1 MSAGPVGL
9 LDRKLLFVT
18 GKGGVGKTSVA
29 SAIAMLAASRG
40 KRTLVCEVD
49 AKGNLADFLGVG
61 PLRFQPTEVRKRLF
75 AMSMDT
81 EESLKEYMR
90 LNLKLPL
97 LAKMG
102 PLART
107 FEFVAN
113 AAPGVNELLTVGKF
127 TWEVR
132 ERNYDLVVVDASATG
147 HVVGQLAA
155 PVAINDLVKVG
166 LVRSQTDWMIDIL
179 TDADTTGVV
188 VVTVPEE
195 MPVLE
200 TLELI
205 ERLRGETEIDVA
217 SVVVNRVLPELF
229 GRAEEEVFERLRKPD
244 GVAALSARV
253 GRVAA
258 DADAS
263 GSGTGAEG
271 ARADDAAGVDEV
283 LDGAELAVSL
293 RRSRVPHLDR
303 LRDGLPAGLPV
314 LYLPYLFHRSH
325 GVRATARIAEGLG
338 EELGF

>member
-1 MSAGPVGL
+1 MSRTTLGL

-61 PLRFQPTEVRKRLF
+61 PLRFEPTEARNRLF

-90 LNLKLPL
+90 LNLRLPL

-107 FEFVAN
+107 FDFVAN

-195 MPVLE
+195 MPVSE

-205 ERLRGETEIDVA
+205 DRLRGETQIDVA

-229 GRAEEEVFERLRKPD
+229 GRSEEEIFERLRKPD
-244 GVAALSARV
+244 GIAALEERV
-253 GRVAA
+253 G
-258 DADAS
+258 
-263 GSGTGAEG
+263 EG
-271 ARADDAAGVDEV
+271 VEPV
-283 LDGAELAVSL
+283 LDGAELAVNL
-293 RRSRVPHLDR
+293 RRSRVAHLDR
-303 LRDGLPAGLPV
+303 LRAGLPPGLPV
-314 LYLPYLFHRSH
+314 LYLPFLFHRSH
-325 GVRATARIAEGLG
+325 GVRATARIAEALG

>member
-1 MSAGPVGL
+1 MARTTLGL

-61 PLRFQPTEVRKRLF
+61 PLRFEPTEVRKRLF

-81 EESLKEYMR
+81 EQSLKEYMR

-107 FEFVAN
+107 FDFVAN

-179 TDADTTGVV
+179 TDAETTGVV

-195 MPVLE
+195 MPVSE

-205 ERLRGETEIDVA
+205 ERLQGETHIDVA

-229 GRAEEEVFERLRKPD
+229 GRSEEEIFDRIRKPD
-244 GVAALSARV
+244 GVHALEERV
-253 GRVAA
+253 G
-258 DADAS
+258 
-263 GSGTGAEG
+263 EG
-271 ARADDAAGVDEV
+271 VEPV

-303 LRDGLPAGLPV
+303 LRSGLPPGLPV
-314 LYLPYLFHRSH
+314 LYLPFLFHRSH
-325 GVRATARIAEGLG
+325 GVRATARIAEALG

>member
-229 GRAEEEVFERLRKPD
+229 GRAEEE
-244 GVAALSARV
+244 
-253 GRVAA
+253 
-258 DADAS
+258 
-263 GSGTGAEG
+263 
-271 ARADDAAGVDEV
+271 
-283 LDGAELAVSL
+283 
-293 RRSRVPHLDR
+293 
-303 LRDGLPAGLPV
+303 
-314 LYLPYLFHRSH
+314 
-325 GVRATARIAEGLG
+325 
-338 EELGF
+338 

>member
-1 MSAGPVGL
+1 MGRSALGL
-9 LDRKLLFVT
+9 LERRLLFVT

-29 SAIAMLAASRG
+29 SAIGLLAASRG
-40 KRTLVCEVD
+40 QRTLVCEVD
-49 AKGNLADFLGVG
+49 DKGNLADFLGVG
-61 PLRFQPTEVRKRLF
+61 PLRFEPTEVKPRLF

-90 LNLKLPL
+90 LNLKIPL
-97 LAKMG
+97 LAKVG

-107 FEFVAN
+107 FDFVAN

-127 TWEVR
+127 AYEVR
-132 ERNYDLVVVDASATG
+132 ERHYDLVVVDASATG

-166 LVRSQTDWMIDIL
+166 LVRSQTDWMIDLL

-188 VVTVPEE
+188 VVTAPEE

-205 ERLRGETEIDVA
+205 ERLRDETEIDVA

-229 GRAEEEVFERLRKPD
+229 GRSEEEIFDRLRKPD
-244 GVAALSARV
+244 AVQLLEERAGDGV
-253 GRVAA
+253 
-258 DADAS
+258 
-263 GSGTGAEG
+263 T
-271 ARADDAAGVDEV
+271 EV
-283 LDGAELAVSL
+283 LDGAELAVNL
-293 RRSRVPHLDR
+293 RRSRVPHLNR
-303 LRDGLPAGLPV
+303 LREGLPPGLPL
-314 LYLPYLFHRSH
+314 LYLPFLFHRSH
-325 GVRATARIAEGLG
+325 GVRATSRIAEALG